1 MKKIIALALCICLI
15 SCLFAGCGKSE
26 PSKDTSSSTA
36 TGKIDSLASKGKI
49 DGVDYGLGA
58 DIETVKAHYKELA
71 EKYAEEHGDDD
82 HDHGVTGE
90 EGHYYYLDEY
100 DDHTV
105 IDVSS
110 ARFYFENGKED
121 KGISAIASDSDTF
134 GFSVGVTTKYEVEEA
149 LKAEGKAVN
158 AGEDELRFLAVRTEP
173 VLVLRYEFG
182 DYQLDFYFYDNLL
195 ITTVIIDTEN
205 WTL

>member
-15 SCLFAGCGKSE
+15 SCLFAGCCKSE
-26 PSKDTSSSTA
+26 PSEDTSSSTS

-49 DGVDYGLGA
+49 DGVYYGLGA

-71 EKYAEEHGDDD
+71 EKYKEEHGEDN

-134 GFSVGVTTKYEVEEA
+134 SFSVGVTTKYEVEEA

-195 ITTVIIDTEN
+195 ITTVIIDSDN

>member
-82 HDHGVTGE
+82 HDHGVTGAE
-90 EGHYYYLDEY
+90 AHYYYLDEY
-100 DDHTV
+100 EDYTV

-110 ARFYFENGKED
+110 ARFYYENGKED
-121 KGISAIASDSDTF
+121 KGVSVIASDSDTF

-149 LKAEGKAVN
+149 LRAEGKSVN

-173 VLVLRYEFG
+173 VLILRYEFG